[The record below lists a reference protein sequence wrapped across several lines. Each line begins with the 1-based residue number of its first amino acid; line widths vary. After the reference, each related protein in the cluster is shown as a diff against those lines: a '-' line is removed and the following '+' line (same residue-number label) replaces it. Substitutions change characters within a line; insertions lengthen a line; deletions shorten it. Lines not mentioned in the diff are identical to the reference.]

1 MNTSEWKEEA
11 VVNPPEVMTASVR
24 AVRDLSRR
32 DILWHALWPPLLA
45 FFIWAGI
52 ASLTWQQL
60 ATWLL
65 GKLPDWSWL
74 NWLGSALV
82 HIVLVLAFAPLIY
95 FTALLLVAVA
105 ALPHIMVIVAR
116 RDYPDLARYSSTSAA
131 FWGSL
136 WNTVAAGGIFIA
148 GWFVTLP
155 LLLVPGGLL
164 ILPLLWSAW
173 LNQRTFRYDVLAE
186 HATAEERGRLI
197 AQAGGRF
204 RLAGFI
210 AALAAHVPI
219 VNVLAPAFGAL
230 LFTHLGLSALR
241 QLRAKEGVWVG

>member
-1 MNTSEWKEEA
+1 MA
-11 VVNPPEVMTASVR
+11 DFPEVATASAR
-24 AVRDLSRR
+24 AVRDLGRR

-45 FFIWAGI
+45 VFIWAGI
-52 ASLTWQQL
+52 ASLTWRQL
-60 ATWLL
+60 AGWLL
-65 GKLPDWSWL
+65 GELPDWAWL
-74 NWLGSALV
+74 NWLGTWLV
-82 HIVLVLAFAPLIY
+82 HVVLALAFAPLIY
-95 FTALLLVAVA
+95 FTALLLVAVG
-105 ALPHIMVIVAR
+105 ALPRIMVIVAQ
-116 RDYPDLARYSSTSAA
+116 RDYPGLARYNSVRAA

-136 WNTVAAGGIFIA
+136 WNTVAAGAIFIV
-148 GWFVTLP
+148 GWLVTLP

-186 HATAEERGRLI
+186 HATAEERNKLI
-197 AQAGGRF
+197 ARAKGRF

-219 VNVLAPAFGAL
+219 INVLAPAFGAL

-241 QLRAKEGVWVG
+241 QFRMKEGVWVG